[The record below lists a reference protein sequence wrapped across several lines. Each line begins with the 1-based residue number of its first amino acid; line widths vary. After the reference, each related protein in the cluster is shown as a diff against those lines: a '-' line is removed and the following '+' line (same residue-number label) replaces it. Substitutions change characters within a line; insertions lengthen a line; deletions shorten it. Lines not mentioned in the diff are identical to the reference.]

1 MIMTNTAAN
10 FLFEKKHRLF
20 LNFVAHTDQVINSI
34 NYLRNQ
40 ISEFASKSDKELPFN
55 YLDVGCGYGDKTQA
69 IIKTI
74 NHHARVN
81 TVALDPSS
89 VLLSIFA
96 KDGVGEDIDLICSN
110 WEDYEPN
117 RKFNLITSI
126 HAFYYIDNW
135 EVAIRK
141 MKNNLLKNGKI
152 CVALRSNDSVC
163 KFRNHFYPK
172 IHGYDKLERISDEL
186 CELLNRNGFKYNLD
200 YVPSI
205 LDIRD
210 CLAAN
215 EKGIQLIEFILRH
228 PYEDISDNIKREI
241 HEYLE
246 TNNEQGYLSQNDGYV
261 WI

>member
-1 MIMTNTAAN
+1 MMTNTAAD

-34 NYLRNQ
+34 KYLRNQ
-40 ISEFASKSDKELPFN
+40 IKEYTKNYSKEPPFH

-69 IIKTI
+69 MIKTI
-74 NHHARVN
+74 NQYVRVN

-89 VLLSIFA
+89 VLLSIFE
-96 KDGVGEDIDLICSN
+96 KDGAGEDVELICSS
-110 WEDYEPN
+110 WEHYEPD
-117 RKFNLITSI
+117 RKFDLITSI

-141 MKNNLLKNGKI
+141 MKHILLDNGKI
-152 CVALRSNDSVC
+152 CIALRSNDSVC

-172 IHGYDKLERISDEL
+172 IHGYNKLERVSDEL
-186 CELLNRNGFKYNLD
+186 CELLECNGIEYNMD

-210 CLAAN
+210 SLDQN

-228 PYEDISDNIKREI
+228 PYKDIKDNIKREI
-241 HEYLE
+241 HEYLKS
-246 TNNEQGYLSQNDGYV
+246 NNEQGCLSQKDAYV